1 MPARKRIKNL
11 YELVMDFL
19 KKCSDD
25 HVCLFYTPFYFSIY
39 DIPADLNQIHSFFKR

>member
-25 HVCLFYTPFYFSIY
+25 HVGAFGAMSAFNNFSF
-39 DIPADLNQIHSFFKR
+39 PSSKM

>member
-25 HVCLFYTPFYFSIY
+25 HVGAFGEIGRASC
-39 DIPADLNQIHSFFKR
+39 RERV

>member
-25 HVCLFYTPFYFSIY
+25 HVGAFGLPFLYSFLFFH
-39 DIPADLNQIHSFFKR
+39 L

>member
-19 KKCSDD
+19 KYLILMNNN
-25 HVCLFYTPFYFSIY
+25 LFYS
-39 DIPADLNQIHSFFKR
+39 A

>member
-25 HVCLFYTPFYFSIY
+25 HVEHSGRCLPFLY
-39 DIPADLNQIHSFFKR
+39 SFLFFHL

>member
-19 KKCSDD
+19 KKIIRFINTTASMQYS
-25 HVCLFYTPFYFSIY
+25 VSTATKS
-39 DIPADLNQIHSFFKR
+39 

>member
-19 KKCSDD
+19 KNAVMIMWEHSGR
-25 HVCLFYTPFYFSIY
+25 CLPFLY
-39 DIPADLNQIHSFFKR
+39 SFLFFHL

>member
-25 HVCLFYTPFYFSIY
+25 HVGAFGAMSAFLYSFLFFH
-39 DIPADLNQIHSFFKR
+39 L

>member
-25 HVCLFYTPFYFSIY
+25 H